1 MPRLPNPV
9 QVGRMACPGCDS
21 RIPVYINKRGY
32 FYTKCAECGTD
43 QRNGKAIQTH
53 IYLSTDWMGETP
65 PPPRCVDPA
74 DLVQEPESTEPEPAP
89 EPENLPVP
97 TEPEPAPAPAQ
108 NRKTPGVFGPAFA
121 LGFALP
127 LIIIGVMP

>member
-1 MPRLPNPV
+1 MPKLANPV
-9 QVGRMACPGCDS
+9 QVGRMACVGCGN
-21 RIPVYINKRGY
+21 RIPVFINVRGY

-43 QRNGKAIQTH
+43 QRNGKAVQTH
-53 IYLSTDWMGETP
+53 IYLNTDWLDEAP

-74 DLVQEPESTEPEPAP
+74 DLEPSEPAHEPEP
-89 EPENLPVP
+89 EPEKPPVP
-97 TEPEPAPAPAQ
+97 TEAKPAPAPAA